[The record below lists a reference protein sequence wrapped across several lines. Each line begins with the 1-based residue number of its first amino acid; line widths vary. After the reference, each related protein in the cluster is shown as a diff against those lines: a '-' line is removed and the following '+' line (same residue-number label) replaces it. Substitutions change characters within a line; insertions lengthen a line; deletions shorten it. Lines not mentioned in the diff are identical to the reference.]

1 MGASRRR
8 PVSSFSPVCLL
19 DVVRAVRSIVKV
31 TLDLLIHH
39 PPTAPPKGS
48 LYRSVTAR
56 F

>member
-39 PPTAPPKGS
+39 PLHHPKDHCTA
-48 LYRSVTAR
+48 A
-56 F
+56 